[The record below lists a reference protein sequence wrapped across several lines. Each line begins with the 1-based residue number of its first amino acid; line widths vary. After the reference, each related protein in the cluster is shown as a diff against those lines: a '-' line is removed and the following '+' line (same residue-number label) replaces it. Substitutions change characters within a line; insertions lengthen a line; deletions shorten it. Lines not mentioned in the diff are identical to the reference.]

1 MMEWIS
7 ENQRLLEWLGSLSLV
22 MFISSLIALLVI
34 IVEIPEDYFTR
45 PKRNPIRKHHQ
56 NRILWTGLVVL
67 KNALGLSFVLIGL
80 LLLLLP
86 GQGLLT
92 ILIGLTLMNF
102 PGKFALESKIVRQ
115 KPIHRSMNK
124 IRRWAHK
131 VPLKIP
137 PRLQP
142 NAPSGS

>member
-22 MFISSLIALLVI
+22 MFLASLGALLVI
-34 IVEIPEDYFTR
+34 IIEIPADYFTR
-45 PKRNPIRKHHQ
+45 EKRNPIRKHHQ
-56 NRILWTGLVVL
+56 NRVLWTGLIVL
-67 KNALGLSFVLIGL
+67 KNVIGLSIVLLGL

-102 PGKFALESKIVRQ
+102 PGKFTLESKIVRQ
-115 KPIHRSMNK
+115 RPIHRSMNK
-124 IRRWAHK
+124 IRLWAHK
-131 VPLKIP
+131 RPLKIP
-137 PRLQP
+137 PDSKE
-142 NAPSGS
+142 SGP